1 MSLVLRT
8 TNLSVCLLRLNNWQQ
23 LAFLAL
29 HTHEQPSFYIVL
41 YCIKYPPVHF
51 CVGSVLNACVQ
62 NHFWWSVKRGV
73 SFRCTLNFLLLATLA
88 VADTFLS
95 GYNWR
100 EREREREREMMM
112 MKLVRVKAMKL
123 VHVDKRYVK
132 DLNEDNTVFRIHK

>member
-1 MSLVLRT
+1 
-8 TNLSVCLLRLNNWQQ
+8 
-23 LAFLAL
+23 
-29 HTHEQPSFYIVL
+29 
-41 YCIKYPPVHF
+41 
-51 CVGSVLNACVQ
+51 
-62 NHFWWSVKRGV
+62 
-73 SFRCTLNFLLLATLA
+73 